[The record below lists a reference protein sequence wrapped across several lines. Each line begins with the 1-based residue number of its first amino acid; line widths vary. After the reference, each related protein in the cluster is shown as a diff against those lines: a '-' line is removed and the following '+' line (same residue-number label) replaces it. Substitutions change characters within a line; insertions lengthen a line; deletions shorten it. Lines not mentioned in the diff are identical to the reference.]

1 MDSNL
6 TKKQNEITSLKKRR
20 ELLESHQ
27 KRVKNHNLQVN
38 SKINSLEDQVVKLRQ
53 INVELSQLLE
63 EEFLKERHFQER
75 IETVQVE
82 ASELEKSYL
91 LQRERLNKKSKEV
104 LSLEKELEK
113 LTAKK
118 RAFENYIKL
127 TRSSE
132 LALETRSNSIR
143 SKLGSLNSTLISNSI
158 GSKSKGKGLSES
170 IVRLAGKSEK
180 EASFLYTCAN
190 EVIQKIEENEFE
202 GLKYKFKVNKNNKH
216 FGLRL
221 FFSNVTTQY
230 GDLVKELGP
239 TVKELGTRFRS
250 HGLKIQTKAN
260 RSPNGVVKEI
270 DITIVV
276 KLGVERNKSFD
287 PQHSINLTEA

>member
-1 MDSNL
+1 M
-6 TKKQNEITSLKKRR
+6 
-20 ELLESHQ
+20 
-27 KRVKNHNLQVN
+27 
-38 SKINSLEDQVVKLRQ
+38 
-53 INVELSQLLE
+53 
-63 EEFLKERHFQER
+63 
-75 IETVQVE
+75 
-82 ASELEKSYL
+82 
-91 LQRERLNKKSKEV
+91 
-104 LSLEKELEK
+104 
-113 LTAKK
+113 
-118 RAFENYIKL
+118 
-127 TRSSE
+127 
-132 LALETRSNSIR
+132 ALETRSNSIR

-158 GSKSKGKGLSES
+158 GTKSKGKGLSES

-230 GDLVKELGP
+230 SDLVKELGP
-239 TVKELGTRFRS
+239 TVKELGARFRS

-276 KLGVERNKSFD
+276 KLGVERKKSFG